1 MYYLTKLFRVWYWDK
16 QRKTEMAQDSH
27 NESSPFVTTIFVWAL
42 GEKIIKE
49 TCIKKLINQMLSIG
63 LKLLKLGYARHYGSE
78 CELN

>member
-1 MYYLTKLFRVWYWDK
+1 MILGQ

-27 NESSPFVTTIFVWAL
+27 NESLPFVTTIFFSAL

-63 LKLLKLGYARHYGSE
+63 F
-78 CELN
+78 